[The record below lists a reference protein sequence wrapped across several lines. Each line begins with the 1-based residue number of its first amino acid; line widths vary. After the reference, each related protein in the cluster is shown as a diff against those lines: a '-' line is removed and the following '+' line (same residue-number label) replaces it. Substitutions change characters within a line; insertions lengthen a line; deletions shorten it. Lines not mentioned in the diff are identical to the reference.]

1 MGSRS
6 SAWEVTICEE
16 WVSLTPTTPGSSRG
30 AASGANVSAQPETPS
45 AATSPASL
53 AGTPSPVDTVTCGH
67 GACVIGSQS
76 PGCSTTTACAP
87 AGRQPPGTANLQPP
101 ERPREELRELG
112 RGPVPPPVRP
122 PRGRGRR
129 RAHAER
135 THLHPG
141 VHRDPRRPER
151 DRGPERQGEGLL
163 QRGLVPKRVVVAVHL
178 AVQRRHPDQQLHLR
192 LGLQEH
198 PREVDD
204 PGGGSSSAAAAA
216 PASPPPASAASAGGA
231 SGSGSSGGWSRAY
244 GLASSMRA
252 PEEPSPRP
260 TSPPLPPAPGTHARR
275 MPSPAGADG
284 QLVTRG
290 CDAFNDCQMHC
301 GRPPQL
307 SARVGGP
314 AGGPAARW
322 PSKITSRTTGHPLMA
337 NPAWGCPSRGGE
349 VARGRSHPSVVPRRH
364 PADAVLGLV
373 VPLVIQVDERP
384 VVRLAQRVSRRKAA
398 RSVRAVVWAGPHR
411 STSGRASSLFCRT
424 SPTSWASRR
433 FISPGITTSTS
444 TNSFLPNVY
453 ARTVSTWT
461 IDASW
466 L

>member
-129 RAHAER
+129 RAPAER
-135 THLHPG
+135 THLQPG

-204 PGGGSSSAAAAA
+204 PGGRVLLRCRRRRGIT
-216 PASPPPASAASAGGA
+216 PPGVRGVGGGGLRLRVVGRLEPRIRVGVLHACAGGA
-231 SGSGSSGGWSRAY
+231 LPA
-244 GLASSMRA
+244 AH
-252 PEEPSPRP
+252 
-260 TSPPLPPAPGTHARR
+260 LPPPPPGPGYSRTPHAL
-275 MPSPAGADG
+275 P
-284 QLVTRG
+284 RG
-290 CDAFNDCQMHC
+290 C
-301 GRPPQL
+301 R
-307 SARVGGP
+307 R
-314 AGGPAARW
+314 AARD
-322 PSKITSRTTGHPLMA
+322 
-337 NPAWGCPSRGGE
+337 
-349 VARGRSHPSVVPRRH
+349 AR
-364 PADAVLGLV
+364 L
-373 VPLVIQVDERP
+373 
-384 VVRLAQRVSRRKAA
+384 
-398 RSVRAVVWAGPHR
+398 
-411 STSGRASSLFCRT
+411 
-424 SPTSWASRR
+424 
-433 FISPGITTSTS
+433 
-444 TNSFLPNVY
+444 
-453 ARTVSTWT
+453 
-461 IDASW
+461 
-466 L
+466 